1 MDSPSG
7 HRSVD
12 THTLRGS
19 FGSVVP
25 TFFPVQNFAQIVK
38 KEDGFHGDIGKT
50 TQHKSMQKRHNLR
63 LTNRIIGTN
72 KQANYAECRDITILK
87 EINSEYS
94 VTGLMLKLK
103 LQY

>member
-72 KQANYAECRDITILK
+72 KQANYAECRDITAR
-87 EINSEYS
+87 NSSPENP
-94 VTGLMLKLK
+94 
-103 LQY
+103 